1 MIVRRRPPAPI
12 HQPFTFPPYLDAI
25 PTSGVMHRSLL
36 VRQVLPAIGL
46 YLGLIAATIIL
57 DAGLH
62 RAGLVWIGLYLG
74 PVGTALIVLSFLY
87 SLRKRKKISFG
98 APKKMLQLH
107 ETLSWVGALLVLVH
121 AGVHVNAL
129 IPWSATAAML
139 VVVASGLTGSVLVKR
154 ATELV
159 KSKQAT
165 ARVDEVED
173 NTVLDAVTLDIMKK
187 WRVVHMPL
195 NGVFLVLF
203 ALHLISVTMFWH
215 W

>member
-1 MIVRRRPPAPI
+1 
-12 HQPFTFPPYLDAI
+12 
-25 PTSGVMHRSLL
+25 
-36 VRQVLPAIGL
+36 
-46 YLGLIAATIIL
+46 
-57 DAGLH
+57 
-62 RAGLVWIGLYLG
+62 
-74 PVGTALIVLSFLY
+74 
-87 SLRKRKKISFG
+87 
-98 APKKMLQLH
+98 
-107 ETLSWVGALLVLVH
+107 
-121 AGVHVNAL
+121 
-129 IPWSATAAML
+129 
-139 VVVASGLTGSVLVKR
+139 VLVKR